1 MRRWRSIVAGNR
13 RAILAAM
20 FALIRL
26 WHHAILAAGGLMDR
40 TVDRGDGLRTGGNSS
55 CTECIADVRQTAAGR
70 SVRAAPGQR
79 QAAHPEPDGRSRP
92 HLRVARARSRLP
104 SGDRPDPA
112 GEQPATTAPIVVAG
126 YGQLGR
132 NAVPLCRAATYTAE
146 CFSGRPLPLGVAVG
160 GHSVAPAPHRVRRNT
175 ATGGKTW
182 QQQRTPYQ

>member
-92 HLRVARARSRLP
+92 HY
-104 SGDRPDPA
+104 G
-112 GEQPATTAPIVVAG
+112 PIMPVLA
-126 YGQLGR
+126 
-132 NAVPLCRAATYTAE
+132 C
-146 CFSGRPLPLGVAVG
+146 
-160 GHSVAPAPHRVRRNT
+160 HR
-175 ATGGKTW
+175 ATGPIRQENSLRPRHRSWSQGTANLVV
-182 QQQRTPYQ
+182 TPCHCAERPPTRPSVFPAARFRWAWPWADTR